1 MEDDVHFILDFMES
15 KVRYYSKKIDELVKE
30 PCYGGTER
38 IELLTR
44 KHTIENL
51 IDDIRE
57 IFELEEEKI

>member
-1 MEDDVHFILDFMES
+1 MDETLEIILELLEA
-15 KVRYYSKKIDELVKE
+15 KVRYYGKKIDELVKE

-51 IDDIRE
+51 IDDIRK
-57 IFELEEEKI
+57 ILVLEEEKI

>member
-30 PCYGGTER
+30 PFYGGTER